1 MSHLYRDTA
10 VVLRTYK
17 LGEADRIVVLLTAEN
32 GKVRAVAKGVRKTM
46 SRFGAR
52 LEPMSHVRLL
62 LYRGRELDIVSQAE
76 SVEPL
81 SPMLVNLDRA
91 SQGMAVL
98 EAADQLALE
107 REPNEALY
115 RMVIGALRTIADR
128 QSPLVVSAFYWK
140 LLAAEGL
147 GPELD
152 ACVRCGEERIAGRLR
167 RRRGRGAV
175 PQLPF
180 GSGAVRRGPGV
191 AAGDP
196 GRPPQRRP
204 RRPRIPSHPRGRHA
218 RHEGP
223 RTPPRTPPP
232 RGRHVRTL
240 TTAMSDDRPYGCHR
254 SSRRQAPARS
264 ERLHLASTNADP
276 LRRVAHRVVEMTAIE
291 LDLADPPHDPADR
304 RGSSVPTIV
313 PSDAVGSAVLGVEVD
328 LERPLIG
335 GIARSNRAGP

>member
-1 MSHLYRDTA
+1 MSTSHLYRDTA

-81 SPMLVNLDRA
+81 APMLATLDRA

-107 REPNEALY
+107 REPNEQLY
-115 RMVIGALRTIADR
+115 RMVIGVLRTIADR
-128 QSPLVVSAFYWK
+128 PSPLVVPAFYWK

-152 ACVRCGEERIAGRLR
+152 RCVRCGEDGSLVAFDLAEGGALCGNCRSGVAAVGGR
-167 RRRGRGAV
+167 
-175 PQLPF
+175 P
-180 GSGAVRRGPGV
+180 GP

-196 GRPPQRRP
+196 RWPAQRSTRRP
-204 RRPRIPSHPRGRHA
+204 GVASDPRGDRP

-232 RGRHVRTL
+232 SRRHVRTL
-240 TTAMSDDRPYGCHR
+240 TSAMSGDRLLRHR
-254 SSRRQAPARS
+254 HRQAVPVTYQT
-264 ERLHLASTNADP
+264 LA
-276 LRRVAHRVVEMTAIE
+276 
-291 LDLADPPHDPADR
+291 
-304 RGSSVPTIV
+304 
-313 PSDAVGSAVLGVEVD
+313 
-328 LERPLIG
+328 
-335 GIARSNRAGP
+335 